1 MMTEVREIPRFTVV
15 YVGDDDNGYYIL
27 NPLTNERLD
36 IRFNT
41 PHEVVCYA
49 HSEYLVIACDGDV

>member
-1 MMTEVREIPRFTVV
+1 MTIEVKELPRLTVV
-15 YVGDDDNGYYIL
+15 YVGDDDNGYYIYD
-27 NPLTNERLD
+27 PVSKKRLD

-49 HSEYLVIACDGDV
+49 HSEYLVIGFDDE